1 MHEKEAG
8 KRDSTWREYSSI
20 STLLGHKFF
29 SISEYKHR
37 KEKFFVKYNFVFD
50 IVFDIFFK
58 SKNRRVEKKEGT
70 VEARP
75 IRYSILRL
83 FSFTW
88 ERGGEA
94 KCENKCRF
102 YYSLR
107 PVPFY
112 ERYTEWRLRER
123 EEKNDSKGFGHDFS
137 ERFYDSL
144 LVCQLSGDI
153 DCYHGRVESRT

>member
-1 MHEKEAG
+1 MLNII
-8 KRDSTWREYSSI
+8 SSSI
-20 STLLGHKFF
+20 LS
-29 SISEYKHR
+29 SIYFLKVKIGEWKKRKARWKHAP
-37 KEKFFVKYNFVFD
+37 FVIPFYGCFHLH
-50 IVFDIFFK
+50 
-58 SKNRRVEKKEGT
+58 G
-70 VEARP
+70 
-75 IRYSILRL
+75 
-83 FSFTW
+83 
-88 ERGGEA
+88 RGGGA

>member
-1 MHEKEAG
+1 MRKKPENAIPLGESIVRYLLSWDINFFQFRCTNTG
-8 KRDSTWREYSSI
+8 RRNSLLNIISSSI
-20 STLLGHKFF
+20 ST
-29 SISEYKHR
+29 S
-37 KEKFFVKYNFVFD
+37 
-50 IVFDIFFK
+50 IFFK

-88 ERGGEA
+88 ERGGA